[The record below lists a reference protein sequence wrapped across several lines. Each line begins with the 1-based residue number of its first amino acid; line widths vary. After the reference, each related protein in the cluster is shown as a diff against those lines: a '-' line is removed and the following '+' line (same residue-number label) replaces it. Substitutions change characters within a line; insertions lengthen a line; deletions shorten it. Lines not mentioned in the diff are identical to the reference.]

1 MSRTEAVRAIESEKQ
16 YAERAEVAKQQAI
29 LEERIERTKQSDKIQ
44 ELYSEINELRKELH
58 SVQTSKRKSDR

>member
-29 LEERIERTKQSDKIQ
+29 LEERTKQSDKIQ

-58 SVQTSKRKSDR
+58 SVQTSKRKADR